1 MPDPDFWTRMK
12 EARIVPVLLLY
23 LGVAWGILLL
33 VNLLQDR
40 YGLPGWMDPVAFI
53 LLLMGLIIITATAL
67 VLSQPRTRERRA
79 AGELPGDWEVAPQA
93 LLGEMMV
100 RGVPQ
105 LTWGRSILGGVFALG
120 LMFALAAVLAL
131 IAGPSEGET
140 DSAPPE
146 PTEAYG
152 DPALRE
158 PPAPTEAHGDPTLP
172 EPPPPKP

>member
-1 MPDPDFWTRMK
+1 MPDPNLWTRMK
-12 EARIVPVLLLY
+12 EARIVPILLVY

-40 YGLPGWMDPVAFI
+40 YSLPGWMDPVALI
-53 LLLMGLIIITATAL
+53 LLLTGLIIITATAW
-67 VLSQPRTRERRA
+67 VLSQPRTRERKA

-100 RGVPQ
+100 RGAPH

-120 LMFALAAVLAL
+120 LMFALAALLAL
-131 IAGPSEGET
+131 VAGSPET
-140 DSAPPE
+140 GHPDAPPVAE
-146 PTEAYG
+146 ELHG

-158 PPAPTEAHGDPTLP
+158 PP
-172 EPPPPKP
+172 PPKP